1 MGPHST
7 LLAGVIVLAALLV
20 TDVSAQSCPGVTGRF
35 QPKMGSG
42 YRYSV
47 LATGLRNPRHIAVDA
62 AGNLLVAEAGSQA
75 VRRLV
80 LQDQGDIVCVQSN
93 TQIIS
98 GSTNHGIA
106 LSADGKTLF
115 TSNLASVTACSYD
128 AATGQVGQARPIV
141 TGMSFQGSHP
151 TRAIATSKWSPDTIL
166 VARGS
171 QSNIDTLAVDRAA
184 ARSMIKTFSI
194 SQGLQAAHDYA
205 TGGEVLAWGLRNI
218 VGMTEDPVFG
228 GIWSVENQMDDLRL
242 NGRDIHNDNPA
253 ERLSYHG
260 MLNDTENRYKG
271 LNYGYPSCVPA
282 WDPQNV
288 GIDGLLVGSLF
299 KPDNVPNVDANE
311 CANNRM
317 TGRLHFHAHTAPLD
331 IKFNKN
337 STAAYIAFH
346 GSWNRNPADGYR
358 VTRVDFADGQPVH
371 HVTSK
376 TAQVPVMEN
385 SNIGACPMNCFRP
398 VGLAFDEKGRL
409 FVSSDSSGE
418 IYVIY
423 GA

>member
-1 MGPHST
+1 MGHLST
-7 LLAGVIVLAALLV
+7 LAGVVALTSMFVPEAA
-20 TDVSAQSCPGVTGRF
+20 AQSCAGVSGRY
-35 QPKMGSG
+35 QPRMGSG

-47 LATGLRNPRHIAVDA
+47 LATGLRQPRHITVDS
-62 AGNLLVAEAGSQA
+62 AGNLLVAEGGSQG

-80 LQDQGDIVCVQSN
+80 LQDQGDIVCAQSN
-93 TQIIS
+93 TQIVS

-106 LSADGKTLF
+106 ISADGKTLF
-115 TSNLASVTACSYD
+115 TSNLASVTAYSYD
-128 AATGQVGQARPIV
+128 ASTGQVGQGRQIV
-141 TGMSFQGSHP
+141 TGMSNQGTHP

-171 QSNIDTLAVDRAA
+171 NNNIDTSTTQQSSG
-184 ARSMIKTFSI
+184 RSMIKTFSI
-194 SQGLQAAHDYA
+194 SQGMQSTHQYN

-218 VGMTEDPVFG
+218 VGLTEDANYG
-228 GIWSVENQMDDLRL
+228 GVWSVENQMDDLRL
-242 NGRDIHNDNPA
+242 NGRDIHTNNPA

-260 MLNDTENRYKG
+260 VLNDTANRYKG

-288 GIDGLLVGSLF
+288 GINGLLVGSLF
-299 KPDNVPNVDANE
+299 KPDGVPNVAADE
-311 CANNRM
+311 CNNRM

-331 IKFNKN
+331 IKFNAN

-358 VTRVDFADGQPVH
+358 VMRVDFRNGQPVAD
-371 HVTSK
+371 VTST
-376 TAQVPVMEN
+376 TAQIPVMEN
-385 SNIGACPMNCFRP
+385 SNIGSCPSNCFRP
-398 VGLAFDEKGRL
+398 VGLAFDNKGRL
-409 FVSSDSSGE
+409 FVSSDTSGE